1 MIQGEWLSK
10 VIFTTVRSTANISRV
25 KDGANGDFQPS
36 ELSRAINTDQ
46 VNLVTV
52 RAWIS
57 RASGR
62 RSTLVFCADLAH
74 VMGLTN
80 MFRRHGVDARFVT
93 GQTGNV
99 ERRQTLDAFKTQGFP
114 VLVNCGVFTEGTD
127 IPNIDCVLLARPT
140 KSRNLLVQ
148 MIGRGMR
155 LHPGKENCHILDMVA
170 SLEAGIVTTPTLFGL
185 DPLEI
190 IDQAGVK
197 EMKGRSELHKQQQQQ
212 QQPSSS
218 PSPVT
223 GTDLDRPQTVNMPL
237 HGTVTFTDY
246 DSVEDLIRDTSA
258 DQHVRAL
265 SPHAWVQ
272 VGPDRY
278 VLSTLLGDFL
288 TIVKSEDMLF
298 HVRLTSRLPNEKVR
312 PNRSPFMRSREVA
325 TAPTLVDALHGA
337 DTFAAERFP
346 SSLIAKNQ
354 RWRRAPASEG
364 QLLFL
369 NRLQVAE
376 EALTIDQVT
385 KGKAADMITK
395 IKHGARGW
403 FDQMG
408 MDRRREDRQVQK
420 SIKAE
425 ARRRREEV
433 HVGPLPD

>member
-1 MIQGEWLSK
+1 MIQDEWLSK
-10 VIFTTVRSTANISRV
+10 VIFTTVRSTANVSRV
-25 KDGANGDFQPS
+25 KDGANGDFQPG

-52 RAWIS
+52 RAWMS
-57 RASGR
+57 RASSR

-80 MFRRHGVDARFVT
+80 MFRRHGVDARFIT

-99 ERRQTLDAFKTQGFP
+99 ERHQNLEAFKTQEFP
-114 VLVNCGVFTEGTD
+114 VLVNCGVFTEGID
-127 IPNIDCVLLARPT
+127 IPNVDCVLLARPT

-170 SLEAGIVTTPTLFGL
+170 SLETGIITTPTLFGL
-185 DPLEI
+185 DPSEI
-190 IDQAGVK
+190 VDQTGVK
-197 EMKGRSELHKQQQQQ
+197 EMKGRSELYKQ

-218 PSPVT
+218 SPLPAT
-223 GTDLDRPQTVNMPL
+223 EAGLDHRPQATNMPP
-237 HGTVTFTDY
+237 HGNVTFTDY
-246 DSVEDLIRDTSA
+246 DSVEDLIRDTST

-288 TIVKSEDMLF
+288 TISKSEDMLF
-298 HVRLTSRLPNEKVR
+298 HLRLTSRLPNEKVR
-312 PNRSPFMRSREVA
+312 PNRSPFMRPRELA

-354 RWRRAPASEG
+354 RWRKAPASEG